1 MMYSPMNSFLCSE
14 SSVTYFLADTPT
26 HKGDGLL
33 FFWLRLVTEGGGGV
47 LIVLSQAR
55 SPIVVNARK

>member
-26 HKGDGLL
+26 RKGDGLLL
-33 FFWLRLVTEGGGGV
+33 FFWLRLVVLEGGGGV
-47 LIVLSQAR
+47 LIVLSYLLW
-55 SPIVVNARK
+55 